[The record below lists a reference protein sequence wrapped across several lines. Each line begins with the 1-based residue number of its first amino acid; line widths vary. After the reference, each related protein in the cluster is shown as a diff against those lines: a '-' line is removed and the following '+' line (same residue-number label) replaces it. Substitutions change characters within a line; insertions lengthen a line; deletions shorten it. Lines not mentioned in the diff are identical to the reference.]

1 MKLTKKKS
9 APKSNKKVV
18 VAKKKKQSFDF
29 KAFSNSINSLN
40 KDNYGSAPI
49 PVKIFLIIALVL
61 AIALVAWFAIIS
73 KKLEDIKAAEATQ
86 QSLLESYREKERK
99 ARLLDEYKAQV
110 EEMQVEFANLLN
122 QLPKDTR
129 VPELIEGI
137 NMVGS
142 GSGIRFQSIIDE
154 AELERE
160 FFIEQPIKITAI
172 GEYHDFGNF
181 VTGIAA
187 LPRIITMHNFEVINQ
202 KPSLEEMP
210 QLQLVLQTK
219 TYRSKEVQEE
229 QVPAEP
235 AAEGAK

>member
-187 LPRIITMHNFEVINQ
+187 LPRIITMHNFEVVNQ

>member
-9 APKSNKKVV
+9 APKANKKAV

-187 LPRIITMHNFEVINQ
+187 LPRIITMHNFEVVNQ
-202 KPSLEEMP
+202 KPSLDEMP